1 MRPLLLPR
9 TVERLVGS
17 MPRVDGDQ
25 SRVKAPAS
33 VSVKGIVGK
42 IACSKDFHL
51 VKARDAPVFYKIL
64 AQLR

>member
-1 MRPLLLPR
+1 
-9 TVERLVGS
+9 

-25 SRVKAPAS
+25 STVKAPAS
-33 VSVKGIVGK
+33 VSVKGTVGK